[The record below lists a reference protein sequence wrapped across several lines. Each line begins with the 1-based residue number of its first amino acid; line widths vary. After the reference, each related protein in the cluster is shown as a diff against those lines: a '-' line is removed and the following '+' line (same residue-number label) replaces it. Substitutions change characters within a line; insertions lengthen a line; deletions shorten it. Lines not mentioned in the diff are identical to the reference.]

1 MQHCTPDQLALAALG
16 EPLPADD
23 ATHLTS
29 CAACTAEVASLR
41 RAVDAVAVPQFAA
54 AGDPVPPPPHVWAAI
69 ASATGVSARPAAPLS
84 GDALSG
90 DALSGDALASADAVV
105 LPFRSRRRP
114 LLLVAASVVI
124 GAVVGAGAVAVL
136 RGGDGGGGRGGQ
148 ELRALETAA
157 LEPLAGNEASGTAEV
172 VVRPDGS
179 RALELRLDAPT
190 ASNGYYE
197 VWLAEPSI
205 TQMLPVGIAR
215 SGRQTLQLPDDLD
228 LGEFTVVDVSLEP
241 LDGDPAHSSV
251 SVARGQLES

>member
-1 MQHCTPDQLALAALG
+1 VQHCAPEQLALAALG

-23 ATHLTS
+23 ATHLAS
-29 CAACTAEVASLR
+29 CPACTAEVASLR

-54 AGDPVPPPPHVWAAI
+54 SSEPVAPPPHVWAAI
-69 ASATGVSARPAAPLS
+69 ASATGVSARPAALQS
-84 GDALSG
+84 GDEAPSTEG
-90 DALSGDALASADAVV
+90 VV
-105 LPFRSRRRP
+105 VPFRTRRRP

-136 RGGDGGGGRGGQ
+136 RGGDGQ
-148 ELRALETAA
+148 DLRALEAAA

-179 RALELRLDAPT
+179 RALELRLDAP
-190 ASNGYYE
+190 AAAGGYYE

-205 TQMLPVGIAR
+205 TEMLPVGIAR
-215 SGRQTLQLPDDLD
+215 SGTQTFELPDDLD